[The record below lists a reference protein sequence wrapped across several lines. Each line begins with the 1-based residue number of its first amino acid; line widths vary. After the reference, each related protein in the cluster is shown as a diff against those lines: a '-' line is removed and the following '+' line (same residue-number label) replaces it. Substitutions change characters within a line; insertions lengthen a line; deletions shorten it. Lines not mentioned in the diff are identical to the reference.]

1 MSKTVSDKLWV
12 HLLSQSVLGIPDKN
26 SVIFDVLEEHGI
38 ILATADNK
46 AIWSATINS
55 RSGWSHSFIF
65 MKVVPSLIWE
75 NDDRPEAFHGTVT
88 INATSDLAAT
98 ADKQEAITATSNP
111 TAQAVQLMQN
121 VPSRISSTESI
132 HVDSLDALFNIFG
145 LDNTLSPA
153 TEDQIV
159 MESVKPITVDQVDK
173 PVISGPNGFMQPSG
187 EHFIQWLKD
196 AILNKKLI
204 INDAH
209 ALVHIVS
216 DTLYVVTP
224 GIFNRYAGVSRCREI
239 CQGRRCSAVSLD
251 TKAF

>member
-1 MSKTVSDKLWV
+1 
-12 HLLSQSVLGIPDKN
+12 
-26 SVIFDVLEEHGI
+26 
-38 ILATADNK
+38 
-46 AIWSATINS
+46 
-55 RSGWSHSFIF
+55 

-88 INATSDLAAT
+88 INATSELAAT
-98 ADKQEAITATSNP
+98 ADKQEAITATSNQ
-111 TAQAVQLMQN
+111 TMQAVQLMHS

-132 HVDSLDALFNIFG
+132 HVDSLDAVFNIFG

-159 MESVKPITVDQVDK
+159 MESVKPITADQVDK
-173 PVISGPNGFMQPSG
+173 PVISGPNGFVQPSG

-209 ALVHIVS
+209 AFVYPH
-216 DTLYVVTP
+216 DTGNSMNKLHPFSTISSVVKDLIAHMSIEEQQRIAQFKQDELIRLHFSW
-224 GIFNRYAGVSRCREI
+224 GA
-239 CQGRRCSAVSLD
+239 
-251 TKAF
+251 